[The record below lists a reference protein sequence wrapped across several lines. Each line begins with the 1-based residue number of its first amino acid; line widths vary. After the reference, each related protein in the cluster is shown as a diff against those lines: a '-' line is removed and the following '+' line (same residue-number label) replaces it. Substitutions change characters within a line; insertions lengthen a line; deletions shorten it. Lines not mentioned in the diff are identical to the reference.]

1 MRMALKGPAAIS
13 DSALEAG
20 AFTKQ
25 LSAGMPGL
33 NQLVHAVRI
42 DLLLPVEVLELQLV
56 EMQDAHPA
64 EQSSSTLQRKLHGQV
79 RRRHGPHDAV
89 AGHVRH
95 SAEDRLAGRLAIE
108 EHGIMGE
115 VPADALARRQSL
127 LLGRDDDFGT
137 GQIEDVLTG
146 LGRHDRHEK
155 AFWKYQPAKCIGR
168 PLKCISLRITPS
180 APLTSSEKTCG
191 RLIKSCA

>member
-20 AFTKQ
+20 AFAKQ

-33 NQLVHAVRI
+33 NQFVHAIRI
-42 DLLLPVEVLELQLV
+42 DLLPVEILELQLV

-95 SAEDRLAGRLAIE
+95 SAEDRLAGQRAIE

-115 VPADALARRQSL
+115 VPADALA
-127 LLGRDDDFGT
+127 G
-137 GQIEDVLTG
+137 
-146 LGRHDRHEK
+146 
-155 AFWKYQPAKCIGR
+155 
-168 PLKCISLRITPS
+168 
-180 APLTSSEKTCG
+180 
-191 RLIKSCA
+191 